1 MKILILPDP
10 SAADLELRQYYET
23 VHPKGQEVMPG

>member
-23 VHPKGQEVMPG
+23 VHPKGQKVPPG

>member
-10 SAADLELRQYYET
+10 SAADLELRQYYQT
-23 VHPKGQEVMPG
+23 VHPDGQEVTPG